1 MLYSQTTFF
10 FLLNVQEERQ
20 EKIIQKLRDKVE
32 QGVKIVEIKE
42 KGKGLVSTKEFK
54 VGELICE
61 FTGEHISL
69 AEAKKRETNTV
80 KMQK

>member
-1 MLYSQTTFF
+1 MLYSQNTSL
-10 FLLNVQEERQ
+10 FLLNLQEKRQ
-20 EKIIQKLRDKVE
+20 EKVIQKLRDKVE

-42 KGKGLVSTKEFK
+42 KGKGQVSTKEFK

-69 AEAKKRETNTV
+69 AEAKKRED
-80 KMQK
+80 K